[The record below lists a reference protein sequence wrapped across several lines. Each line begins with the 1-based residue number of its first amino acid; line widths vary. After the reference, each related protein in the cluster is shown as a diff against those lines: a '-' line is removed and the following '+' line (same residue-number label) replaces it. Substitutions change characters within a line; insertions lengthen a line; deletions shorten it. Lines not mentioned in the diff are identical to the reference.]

1 MFGILAPAGTPA
13 PIIAK
18 LNATLKGI
26 LELQDVKD
34 SMLAQGA
41 NATYTTPEQAA
52 QAIRTEVAMWTQ
64 VIRDGNIKG
73 D

>member
-18 LNATLKGI
+18 LSNALKGI
-26 LELQDVKD
+26 LEQQDVKD

-41 NATYTTPEQAA
+41 NATWTTPEQAG
-52 QAIRTEVAMWTQ
+52 QAIRTEVAMWTK
-64 VIRDGNIKG
+64 VIKDGNIKS